1 MASGDMKAA
10 GFAISTLAARYQ
22 ASGNRPPNR
31 IEGKPTIGQV
41 GFRSQSEMISM
52 MADPRYK
59 TDPSFRQ
66 DVVRRMA
73 VTKFAD

>member
-1 MASGDMKAA
+1 LPTAASAA
-10 GFAISTLAARYQ
+10 AAPNESIAIKGYDVVAYSA
-22 ASGNRPPNR
+22 
-31 IEGKPTIGQV
+31 EGKPTIGQV